1 MCNDIQYEHIYN
13 WKDFIVHV
21 SIPVDIIEIDWNIL
35 LYAYFIAYLI
45 TIIYLM
51 YIKLKNF

>member
-1 MCNDIQYEHIYN
+1 MIYEHIYN

-35 LYAYFIAYLI
+35 LYAYFIVYLI